1 MPALNAIS
9 VDKTVVDVSNGPQTV
24 TFSFDAYDASGIDYS
39 IIFLDTPSSIVINS
53 SERDDNL
60 YQENFT
66 LDSTSPSGNYEIRSM
81 YLYDIFGN
89 YVQYDK
95 ASLLNF
101 GLPSYIEVIDE
112 NFQLNFDFDKN
123 GTLDALTD
131 GLLLLRYAFGLRSD
145 NLTNAAID
153 LDSTLTT
160 EEIEKNIEQALDI
173 ADIDNDG
180 TVSALTDGLLLLRY
194 FFGLRGESLVND
206 VVSLEATRTSAS
218 EIGAYIES
226 YLP

>member
-1 MPALNAIS
+1 MIS

-39 IIFLDTPSSIVINS
+39 IVFLNTPSSIVINS
-53 SERDDNL
+53 AERDDNL
-60 YQENFT
+60 HQESFT
-66 LDSTSPSGNYEIRSM
+66 FDSSSPSGNYEIRSM

-112 NFQLNFDFDKN
+112 NSQFSFDFDKN
-123 GTLDALTD
+123 GTIDALTD
-131 GLLLLRYAFGLRSD
+131 GLLLLRYAFGLRGD
-145 NLTNAAID
+145 NLINAAIG
-153 LDSTLTT
+153 LDSTLTA
-160 EEIEKNIEQALDI
+160 EEIEGNIEQALNI

-180 TVSALTDGLLLLRY
+180 NVGALTDGLLLLRY
-194 FFGLRGESLVND
+194 FFGLRGGNLIND

-218 EIGAYIES
+218 EIEAYIES
-226 YLP
+226 YIP